1 MLKFKENIYPQPAE
15 VLDREDPE
23 SLFDPYN
30 FIMQALV
37 SEREVFYSLKQV
49 VAEEALER
57 LSILYPHAS
66 RFGGVDILNSISKRL
81 LEAIVQPSL
90 WYEMNAYHYC
100 YLYDCLASIVEDYSY
115 SDSQQRIKTFPEMM
129 SADIDFNE
137 FLNKY
142 FYNTTFL
149 MNLERYNELE
159 REEKLKL
166 GLDDNC
172 LFGVING
179 LIPTKE
185 EINLIILGN
194 NPY

>member
-1 MLKFKENIYPQPAE
+1 
-15 VLDREDPE
+15 
-23 SLFDPYN
+23 
-30 FIMQALV
+30 
-37 SEREVFYSLKQV
+37 

-66 RFGGVDILNSISKRL
+66 RFGAVDILNSISKRL

-149 MNLERYNELE
+149 INLERYNDLE

-179 LIPTKE
+179 LVPTKE
-185 EINLIILGN
+185 EINLIILEN

>member
-1 MLKFKENIYPQPAE
+1 MLKFKENIYSQTAE
-15 VLDREDPE
+15 VIDRESPE
-23 SLFDPYN
+23 PLFDPYD

-49 VAEEALER
+49 VTEEGLER

-100 YLYDCLASIVEDYSY
+100 YLYDCLTSIVDDYSY
-115 SDSQQRIKTFPEMM
+115 SDSEKRIKTFPEMM

-149 MNLERYNELE
+149 INLERYNDLE

-179 LIPTKE
+179 LTPTKE
-185 EINLIILGN
+185 EINLIILEN

>member
-23 SLFDPYN
+23 SLFDPYD

-81 LEAIVQPSL
+81 LEAIVQPS
-90 WYEMNAYHYC
+90 
-100 YLYDCLASIVEDYSY
+100 
-115 SDSQQRIKTFPEMM
+115 
-129 SADIDFNE
+129 
-137 FLNKY
+137 
-142 FYNTTFL
+142 
-149 MNLERYNELE
+149 
-159 REEKLKL
+159 
-166 GLDDNC
+166 
-172 LFGVING
+172 
-179 LIPTKE
+179 
-185 EINLIILGN
+185 
-194 NPY
+194 

>member
-1 MLKFKENIYPQPAE
+1 
-15 VLDREDPE
+15 
-23 SLFDPYN
+23 
-30 FIMQALV
+30 MQALV

-100 YLYDCLASIVEDYSY
+100 YLYDCLTSIVEDYSY
-115 SDSQQRIKTFPEMM
+115 SDSEKRIKTFPEMM

-149 MNLERYNELE
+149 INLERYNDLE

-179 LIPTKE
+179 LTPTKE
-185 EINLIILGN
+185 EINLIILEN